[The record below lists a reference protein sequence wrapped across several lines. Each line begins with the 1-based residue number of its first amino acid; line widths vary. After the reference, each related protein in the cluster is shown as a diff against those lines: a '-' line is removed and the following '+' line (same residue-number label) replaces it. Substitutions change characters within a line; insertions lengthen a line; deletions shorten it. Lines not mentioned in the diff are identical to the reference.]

1 MLELFSQST
10 FKFHIFT
17 FVGESL
23 TNDIALSC
31 QSSAVLYAAAGSQV
45 RIWDIRKFSST
56 GKLSGGHQAAVMCL
70 AVGNTPLGG
79 MTDSTEKV
87 EFVVTGSKDHYV
99 KVFEVRDGATGVLSP
114 RYWNFCNNSLLYRL
128 IFVLFLFLK
137 IQFGPTALR
146 WRSMS
151 VVEWH
156 VARVRITW
164 RLYQIVGRRTGGA
177 SAVAVQRPSRLDLR
191 SGPPASTSRHL
202 RLPRRR
208 PAFVV
213 DRNLGICRRN
223 ARPLGLSQCDR
234 FQFYQHIHRF
244 QWQYGQHLEIALQCR
259 QHLSRSGRSLLIY
272 STKYSAKNLFYI
284 YYISGDVGLVTHTF
298 SRSPCNNSY
307 HNNKISKKKTR
318 QICVTERCDPRFLSL
333 SNNF

>member
-114 RYWNFCNNSLLYRL
+114 RY
-128 IFVLFLFLK
+128 
-137 IQFGPTALR
+137 
-146 WRSMS
+146 
-151 VVEWH
+151 
-156 VARVRITW
+156 
-164 RLYQIVGRRTGGA
+164 
-177 SAVAVQRPSRLDLR
+177 
-191 SGPPASTSRHL
+191 
-202 RLPRRR
+202 
-208 PAFVV
+208 
-213 DRNLGICRRN
+213 
-223 ARPLGLSQCDR
+223 
-234 FQFYQHIHRF
+234 
-244 QWQYGQHLEIALQCR
+244 
-259 QHLSRSGRSLLIY
+259 
-272 STKYSAKNLFYI
+272 
-284 YYISGDVGLVTHTF
+284 
-298 SRSPCNNSY
+298 
-307 HNNKISKKKTR
+307 
-318 QICVTERCDPRFLSL
+318 
-333 SNNF
+333 

>member
-1 MLELFSQST
+1 MGREQRDSCTFS
-10 FKFHIFT
+10 
-17 FVGESL
+17 V
-23 TNDIALSC
+23 TN
-31 QSSAVLYAAAGSQV
+31 SS
-45 RIWDIRKFSST
+45 RK
-56 GKLSGGHQAAVMCL
+56 H
-70 AVGNTPLGG
+70 NTPLGG

-151 VVEWH
+151 VVERH

-164 RLYQIVGRRTGGA
+164 RLYQIVGRRTGRA

-244 QWQYGQHLEIALQCR
+244 QWQYDQHLEIALQCR
-259 QHLSRSGRSLLIY
+259 QNAY
-272 STKYSAKNLFYI
+272 
-284 YYISGDVGLVTHTF
+284 YYIILLGVTRREATAY
-298 SRSPCNNSY
+298 SPMAVPDSFFLY
-307 HNNKISKKKTR
+307 L
-318 QICVTERCDPRFLSL
+318 ICL
-333 SNNF
+333 